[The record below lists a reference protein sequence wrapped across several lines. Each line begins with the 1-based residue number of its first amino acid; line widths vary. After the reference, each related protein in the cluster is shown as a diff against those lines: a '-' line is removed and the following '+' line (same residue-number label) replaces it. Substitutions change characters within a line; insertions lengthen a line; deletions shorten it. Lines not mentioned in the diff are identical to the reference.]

1 MAAFHQL
8 LVRQETIFKQ
18 YSIKGYQ
25 LWVADAERAA
35 VRSVR
40 TVVRIIIIIVTWELK
55 MFCGLVQYRAE
66 GIIIGY

>member
-40 TVVRIIIIIVTWELK
+40 TVVEDHHHYCN
-55 MFCGLVQYRAE
+55 M
-66 GIIIGY
+66 GIKDVLWIGAV

>member
-8 LVRQETIFKQ
+8 LVRQETIFQQ

-25 LWVADAERAA
+25 LWLADAERAA

-40 TVVRIIIIIVTWELK
+40 SVVEDHHYYSN
-55 MFCGLVQYRAE
+55 M
-66 GIIIGY
+66 GIKDDLWIGAV